1 MSITITK
8 LHMNTVRN
16 TITSCLVAMAFL
28 FNSICLLVGILF
40 PAISGFGDVFVIIIL
55 FIGFLLCLTSPM
67 RLIRNVIFMNLLLLL
82 AIILS
87 YIYYRFSP
95 MIYTLMLNFFA
106 WGIGIA
112 VIMMQDYDLRKT
124 INISYVFS
132 TITCIFE
139 LIFNAHNLYEPMTW
153 TYAIFP
159 CLATIIVHFIYCRYS
174 GILLKLFYIPGL
186 LMLFK
191 FFLYANRGG
200 VVSLLLLIY
209 LVSIKGKNSNSNKLR
224 NKKILNI
231 LLLIL
236 LVCSVFFYEQIIAIL
251 YNLLSQRDIEV
262 SALSK
267 MYRMIGLGNVT
278 NNRNELYIYAWNG
291 FLESPLW
298 GNGIGGFSV
307 NHGGWTHNF
316 VLQILY
322 EGGIALFIIII
333 VPLVKIVV
341 FFING
346 KQVTNEEYSLFALF
360 FCTSVPRLLFSTE
373 LWNTQGFWML
383 LAFGMITIKKHK
395 NIRKEN

>member
-1 MSITITK
+1 M
-8 LHMNTVRN
+8 
-16 TITSCLVAMAFL
+16 
-28 FNSICLLVGILF
+28 
-40 PAISGFGDVFVIIIL
+40 
-55 FIGFLLCLTSPM
+55 
-67 RLIRNVIFMNLLLLL
+67 
-82 AIILS
+82 
-87 YIYYRFSP
+87 
-95 MIYTLMLNFFA
+95 
-106 WGIGIA
+106 
-112 VIMMQDYDLRKT
+112 
-124 INISYVFS
+124 
-132 TITCIFE
+132 
-139 LIFNAHNLYEPMTW
+139 
-153 TYAIFP
+153 
-159 CLATIIVHFIYCRYS
+159 
-174 GILLKLFYIPGL
+174 
-186 LMLFK
+186 
-191 FFLYANRGG
+191 
-200 VVSLLLLIY
+200 
-209 LVSIKGKNSNSNKLR
+209 
-224 NKKILNI
+224 
-231 LLLIL
+231 
-236 LVCSVFFYEQIIAIL
+236 FFYEQIIAIL